1 MSSETFSKHS
11 RIEILSF
18 SGGNFITEFVSTVL
32 GSWLFF
38 FYEVEVGLDGWLI
51 TLGYTIYAVWGALNS
66 PLIGYYT
73 NRPTRFT
80 SRWGRHFPWI
90 LISVFPCFLCL
101 YFIYSP
107 PLFNPQS
114 TQWVI
119 LLWFT
124 LFLCLY
130 NFFFTIFGVNYT
142 SLFPKKFRSDL
153 ERRKASGVIGGIS
166 FIASG
171 FGSVLPALII
181 QFNDKSSYA
190 VMALVSMVIAGIV
203 MLFTIPGIREDKDQ
217 IKQYLTRQNSNPNP
231 SFLKTL
237 KFAIKQRN
245 LVVLTIVL
253 FLNLIIMQ
261 SVGAAFPY
269 AVKYIFNA
277 PAITIALISLLYI
290 TGAVVSMPVWS
301 KLGNKLNDN
310 RKTFLITC
318 VFLIGSQ
325 IFLLFV
331 SDLLFAS
338 IGAFIF
344 GFCLA
349 GFWTTLTMPINAD
362 VLDEIAVLTG
372 ERNESIYMGIRGFFV
387 NFSIVAQSI
396 MFTIIHKTTGFIE
409 NAEFQSELAQWGIRF
424 TLALIP
430 LICTFLTLLIF
441 WKIYDLT
448 PERVDSIKARLKELK
463 L

>member
-1 MSSETFSKHS
+1 MSSESFSMHN
-11 RIEILSF
+11 RIKILSF
-18 SGGNFITEFVSTVL
+18 SGGNFITEFVSTVF

-38 FYEVEVGLDGWLI
+38 FYEIEVGLDGWLI
-51 TLGYTIYAVWGALNS
+51 TLGYLIYAVWSALNS

-73 NRPTRFT
+73 NRSTRLT
-80 SRWGRHFPWI
+80 RRWGRHFPWI
-90 LISVFPCFLCL
+90 LISVFPCFFCL
-101 YFIYSP
+101 YFIYSL

-114 TQWVI
+114 AQWVI
-119 LLWFT
+119 FLWFA

-153 ERRKASGVIGGIS
+153 ERRKASGIIGGIS

-171 FGSVLPALII
+171 FSSVLPALVI
-181 QFNDKSSYA
+181 QFNDKASYA

-203 MLFTIPGIREDKDQ
+203 MLLTIPGIREDKNQ
-217 IKQYLTRQNSNPNP
+217 IKQYLTRQNSNPNQT
-231 SFLKTL
+231 FFKTL

-245 LVVLTIVL
+245 LAVLTIVM

-290 TGAVVSMPVWS
+290 AGAVISMPVWT
-301 KLGNKLNDN
+301 KLGNKINNN

-325 IFLLFV
+325 IFLLVV

-338 IGAFIF
+338 ISAFIF
-344 GFCLA
+344 GFYLA

-387 NFSIVAQSI
+387 SFSIVAQSI
-396 MFTIIHKTTGFIE
+396 MFTIIHKTTGFVE
-409 NAEFQSELAQWGIRF
+409 NAEIQSELAQWGIRF

-430 LICTFLTLLIF
+430 LVCTLLTLLIF